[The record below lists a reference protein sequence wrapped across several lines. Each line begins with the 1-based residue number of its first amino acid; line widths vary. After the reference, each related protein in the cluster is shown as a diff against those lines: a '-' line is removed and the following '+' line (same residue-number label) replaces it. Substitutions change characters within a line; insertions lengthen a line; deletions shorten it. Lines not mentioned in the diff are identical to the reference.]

1 MGVPTVALAWE
12 LPNTV
17 YAALKRK
24 KKRKKQKSNM
34 MQLSY

>member
-24 KKRKKQKSNM
+24 KKERNKKVT
-34 MQLSY
+34 